1 MKTVKLMYIHDLCEI
16 LLLKAVSYKAFHL
29 GVLFKTDE
37 VLVANINISMN
48 EQCTNTHDEVQDRL
62 YCAALTIG
70 TKSHFW
76 PKHKI

>member
-1 MKTVKLMYIHDLCEI
+1 MTNIITKGSLIQSIPPWSVIQ
-16 LLLKAVSYKAFHL
+16 
-29 GVLFKTDE
+29 TDE